1 MKVALGNVE
10 SATVFIEAKAT
21 MIRVER
27 DAAIKAWHVRPGT
40 AVSAKDWY
48 IVLA

>member
-10 SATVFIEAKAT
+10 SDTVFIEAKAT
-21 MIRVER
+21 MTRAER

-40 AVSAKDWY
+40 AASAKDLY
-48 IVLA
+48 IELA